1 VCDCIYSGVLLSPVN
16 NNASSY
22 LTIFTSQCWVWEG

>member
-1 VCDCIYSGVLLSPVN
+1 VSLVN

-22 LTIFTSQCWVWEG
+22 LTIFTSLCWVW

>member
-1 VCDCIYSGVLLSPVN
+1 VN

-22 LTIFTSQCWVWEG
+22 LTMFTSLCWVW

>member
-1 VCDCIYSGVLLSPVN
+1 VN

-22 LTIFTSQCWVWEG
+22 LTIFTSLCWVW